1 MPLDP
6 SYLQYARRRYGMD
19 HDRYEWDML
28 ERRPAIHWPDGNR
41 IALWVNVA
49 VQFFPLNQEGKPF
62 AAPGGMSTAYPDLR
76 HYTLRDYGNR
86 VGIFRVLK
94 ALDRYKVKPTFA
106 VCTRVG
112 ERYPYLLDR
121 LKERGDEI
129 ICHGWDMDTLHY
141 GGLDAAAER
150 EQIKRSLDGLR
161 QITGQPVEGWLS
173 PARSQSPNTPDLLAE
188 QGIKYMCDWIN
199 DDLPFAFHTSSG
211 DIVAMPLSTELEDR
225 FILQNNL
232 HSESEYADQI
242 KDAFDLLYA
251 ESEELG
257 GRMLAL
263 SIHPWMLGQP
273 HRIGKLE
280 EVLEYIMGHK
290 GVWSTAAANI
300 CRAWHADAR

>member
-1 MPLDP
+1 MPVDP
-6 SYLQYARRRYGMD
+6 TYLEYAQRRYGMD
-19 HDRYEWDML
+19 HDRYEWDMM
-28 ERRPAIHWPDGNR
+28 ERRPAIHWPRGKR
-41 IALWVNVA
+41 LALWVNVA
-49 VQFFPLNQEGKPF
+49 VQFFPLNQQGKPF

-86 VGIFRVLK
+86 VGIFRVLD
-94 ALDRYKVKPTFA
+94 ALDRYHVTPTFA

-141 GGLDAAAER
+141 GGLDPAAER
-150 EQIKRSLDGLR
+150 DQIKRALDGLR
-161 QITGQPVEGWLS
+161 QMTGQPVEGWLS
-173 PARSQSPNTPDLLAE
+173 PAKSQSPHTPDLLAE
-188 QGIKYMCDWIN
+188 QGVKYMCDWIN
-199 DDLPFAFHTSSG
+199 DDLPYPFHTSAG

-225 FILQNNL
+225 FILQGNL

-242 KDAFDLLYA
+242 KDAFDFLYA
-251 ESEELG
+251 ESGELG

-273 HRIGKLE
+273 HRISKLE

-300 CRAWHADAR
+300 CRAWHASQH